1 MSVSAVPTASD
12 PSKAEE
18 LANLPGFDRKVK
30 KTVDQTDFLKIL
42 ATQLANQNPLEPQK
56 DTESIA
62 QMATF
67 SSIEQSAELVKSL
80 KAFMA
85 GQGLSSAQGMLG
97 KDVTVTTTKTVEAED
112 GTKKTETTKTT
123 GLVTAIGYDDT
134 GAAIVTIGG
143 KSFPQSSVTE
153 IRDHVPAATTT

>member
-153 IRDHVPAATTT
+153 IRDHVPAGTTT